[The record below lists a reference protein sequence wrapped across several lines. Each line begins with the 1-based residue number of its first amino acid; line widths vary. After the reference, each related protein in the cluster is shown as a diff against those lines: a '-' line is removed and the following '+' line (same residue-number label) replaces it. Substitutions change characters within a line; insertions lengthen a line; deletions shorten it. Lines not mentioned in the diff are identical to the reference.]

1 MIRREPLG
9 DEGACR
15 FLVYAL
21 CAVYFAGYFA
31 RLGYAV
37 VIAEIVRSEGLLKSE
52 AALATTACF
61 VTYGAGQLL
70 SGWLGDRVS
79 PRWLIFAGL
88 AGSAACNGL
97 LPLCPGV
104 GSMAAVWAVNG
115 LAQSMLWPPMMRLM
129 TGYLPAAWVEKGCVD
144 TLVASSSATV
154 ALYLTAPLVLR
165 LGSWRRVF
173 FLASALSGAA
183 AMGWAAA
190 MGRFERR
197 HGAPAV
203 WRREAESAP
212 SRGGAGLSMASLLTE
227 GGLLFAM
234 FAIVMQG
241 TLRDGVT
248 TWLPS
253 YLSEVFRLPT
263 GSSILSSVLL
273 PLFSIFSVRVSV
285 AVKRRF
291 FGGGEIRCSRFL
303 FRLGAALSLAMA
315 ALFTASAACSVALAA
330 ALTGCMH
337 GVNMMLICNLP
348 ARFAATGKVS
358 LISGVLNACTYIGSA
373 LSTYVFALSA
383 QSLGWR
389 VTVLCW
395 AGVCVLGAAACTLGG
410 PRCRRMLAGLEKGT
424 E

>member
-1 MIRREPLG
+1 MIRREHLE
-9 DEGACR
+9 DERACR

-31 RLGYAV
+31 RLDYAV
-37 VIAEIVRSEGLLKSE
+37 VIAEIVRSEGLLKSDT
-52 AALATTACF
+52 ALATTACF

-79 PRWLIFAGL
+79 PKRLIFAGL
-88 AGSAACNGL
+88 AGSAVCNGL
-97 LPLCPGV
+97 LSLCSGV
-104 GSMAAVWAVNG
+104 GSMTAVWAVNG
-115 LAQSMLWPPMMRLM
+115 MAQSMLWPPMMRLM
-129 TGYLPAAWVEKGCVD
+129 TGYLSAPWVEKGCVD

-154 ALYLTAPLVLR
+154 TLYLTAPLILR
-165 LGSWRRVF
+165 MGSWRWMFR
-173 FLASALSGAA
+173 LAAALSGAA
-183 AMGWAAA
+183 ALGWLLS
-190 MGRFERR
+190 MGRFEKR
-197 HGAPAV
+197 HGAPAA
-203 WRREAESAP
+203 WRREEESAP
-212 SRGGAGLSMASLLTE
+212 GGVDLSMASLLTE

-253 YLSEVFRLPT
+253 YLTEVFHLPT
-263 GSSILSSVLL
+263 SSSILSSVLL
-273 PLFSIFSVRVSV
+273 PLFCVFSVRISV
-285 AVKRRF
+285 AVKGRF

-303 FRLGAALSLAMA
+303 FRLGTVLSLLMA
-315 ALFTASAACSVALAA
+315 ALFTASAACSVLLAA

-373 LSTYVFALSA
+373 LSTYVFALAA
-383 QSLGWR
+383 QRFGWR

-410 PRCRRMLAGLEKGT
+410 PRCRRMLAGLKKGM